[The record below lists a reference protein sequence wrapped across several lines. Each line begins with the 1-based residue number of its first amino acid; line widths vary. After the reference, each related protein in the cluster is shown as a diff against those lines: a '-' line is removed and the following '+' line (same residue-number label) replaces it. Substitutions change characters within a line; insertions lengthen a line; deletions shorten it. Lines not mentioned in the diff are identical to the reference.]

1 MNIPTNSKVRI
12 LLKDKKPIEETQKH
26 IELVDIRKK
35 SIWQVLLWQR
45 EKGRSSEPKGSHSG
59 QGEMSQMWC
68 FWEKISKEKE
78 RESKGNY
85 RIHVGACWRRYKKY
99 SPVQASPVCVLVW
112 WITLYLLH
120 ASLCTSPWIFTAN
133 AHFWSLLGATI
144 PPTNKQ
150 NWGFLETDPTS
161 QQEQKQAAAARIPP
175 PQKSKISQKFSS
187 CGSKSRSWGSLDM
200 HHLQTRIVSKCW
212 WWWWCSGSSLESC
225 ECSSLR
231 DYLPKTRN
239 FMGLLVCSF
248 WIWSRKET
256 GLILL
261 CLKVLDSRI
270 I

>member
-1 MNIPTNSKVRI
+1 MVFLR
-12 LLKDKKPIEETQKH
+12 
-26 IELVDIRKK
+26 RKLANRK
-35 SIWQVLLWQR
+35 R
-45 EKGRSSEPKGSHSG
+45 
-59 QGEMSQMWC
+59 
-68 FWEKISKEKE
+68 E

-99 SPVQASPVCVLVW
+99 SPAQASPVCVLVW
-112 WITLYLLH
+112 WITLYVLH
-120 ASLCTSPWIFTAN
+120 APLCTSPRIFTAN

-150 NWGFLETDPTS
+150 NWGFLETNPTS

-200 HHLQTRIVSKCW
+200 HHLQTRIVLKCW
-212 WWWWCSGSSLESC
+212 WWWWWSGSSLESC

-270 I
+270 IQEKARWDFLQHRHQINNNPFQQSCVCLSIDLQLTASLSSTLWVIEGFLLVNFPWQQC